1 MGVDVVLSGL
11 FVVLCQQTWPS
22 GRDAPVASQQPTES
36 LIHDE
41 VPGGG
46 VGAIKWHDQLVA
58 ETLVRSLKVEV
69 GDVFVQSTPERLFP
83 EQDHAI

>member
-1 MGVDVVLSGL
+1 M
-11 FVVLCQQTWPS
+11 VLCQQTWPS
-22 GRDAPVASQQPTES
+22 GRDAPVALQHPTES

-58 ETLVRSLKVEV
+58 KSLVWSLEV
-69 GDVFVQSTPERLFP
+69 STGMVTPPRMP
-83 EQDHAI
+83 SRI